1 MARPAARQGQPSPPA
16 CRPAAIALVSRTKAP
31 RDGAA
36 DARPSRP
43 VQNHPRPETQPID
56 RAGDGDAAYGSRP
69 LFARLWSGYLR
80 PHLPLMALAFVVM
93 SIEGSTLG
101 LLSWMI
107 EPLFDRVFAP
117 GGEGALV
124 WVGAAILGLFL
135 LRAATTIISRSLLAL
150 ISIRIASHMQV
161 DMLGHILKQ
170 DGGFFQR
177 HPPGALMDRVQ
188 GDTAAVQGIW
198 QTVVVGA
205 GRDLVAL
212 VGLFAVAIGIDWRW
226 TLAAL
231 VGAPLLIV
239 PSIVLQRYLRRKATQ
254 IRDEAAARSTRLD
267 EIFHGIN
274 AIKLNRQESHQTGRF
289 VRVVDRLNRAYRKA
303 VVAAQT
309 MPAMID
315 VVTGVGFFAVLM
327 LGGRE
332 VASGDRTVG
341 EFMSFFT
348 AMTLTFQPIRR
359 LGELSGQWQIA
370 AASLERIFRLLD
382 TDTAETRPAKGAALP
397 AGVPG
402 IELDDVHFSYPG
414 VPVLNGLTFTAEA
427 GKMTA
432 IVGPSGAGKSTVFHL
447 LTALAEPDAGV
458 IRIGGQDA
466 RALTLADQRSLF
478 ATVSQDTALFD
489 ETLQDNILMG
499 RPDIATDRLRA
510 VVTAAHLDDV
520 VAGMPDGLATPAGP
534 RGSAL
539 SGGQRQRVA
548 IARALVADAP
558 VLLLD
563 EATSALD
570 AKSEAAVATALST
583 LAKGRT
589 TLVIAHRLST
599 VREADKIIV
608 MDRGRVVEQ
617 GPHDELLAK
626 GGLYAGLHALQFKD

>member
-1 MARPAARQGQPSPPA
+1 MRDPQTPAP
-16 CRPAAIALVSRTKAP
+16 
-31 RDGAA
+31 
-36 DARPSRP
+36 
-43 VQNHPRPETQPID
+43 HPID
-56 RAGDGDAAYGSRP
+56 SPGDGDPRYGSRP
-69 LFARLWSGYLR
+69 LFRRLWRAYLR
-80 PHLPLMALAFVVM
+80 PHVGLMALTFVVM
-93 SIEGSTLG
+93 AVEGSTLG

-117 GGEGALV
+117 GGSDALL
-124 WVGAAILGLFL
+124 WVGLGILGLFV
-135 LRAATTIISRSLLAL
+135 LRAATTVISRSLLTL
-150 ISIRIASHMQV
+150 VSVRIASAMQV
-161 DMLGHILKQ
+161 QMLAHILKQ

-188 GDTAAVQGIW
+188 GDTTAVQGIW
-198 QTVVVGA
+198 HTVVVGA

-239 PSIVLQRYLRRKATQ
+239 PSAILQRYLRRKAAQ
-254 IRDEAAARSTRLD
+254 MRDAGAARSTRLD

-274 AIKLNRQESHQTGRF
+274 AIKLNRQETYQTRRF
-289 VRVVDRLNRAYRKA
+289 VAVVDTLNRVYRKA
-303 VVAAQT
+303 VVASQT

-332 VASGDRTVG
+332 VAAGDRTVG

-359 LGELSGQWQIA
+359 LGELSGTWQIA

-382 TDTAETRPAKGAALP
+382 TDTAEARPHPGAPLP
-397 AGVPG
+397 DGVPG
-402 IELDDVHFSYPG
+402 IDFDDVHFAYPG
-414 VPVLNGLTFTAEA
+414 VPVLNGLTFSAPA
-427 GKMTA
+427 GRMTA

-447 LTALAEPDAGV
+447 LTALAEPASGS
-458 IRIGGQDA
+458 IRIGGTDA
-466 RALTLADQRSLF
+466 RAMGLQAQRSLF
-478 ATVSQDTALFD
+478 ATVAQDTALFD
-489 ETLQDNILMG
+489 ETLRENILMG
-499 RPDIATDRLRA
+499 REDIPPARLEA
-510 VVTAAHLDDV
+510 VTRAAHLDEV
-520 VAGMPDGLATPAGP
+520 VAALPSGLDSAAGP

-570 AKSEAAVATALST
+570 AQSEAAVAEALAT

-599 VREADKIIV
+599 VREADLIVV

-617 GPHDELLAK
+617 GRHDDLLAQ

>member
-1 MARPAARQGQPSPPA
+1 MQDDH
-16 CRPAAIALVSRTKAP
+16 AP
-31 RDGAA
+31 
-36 DARPSRP
+36 
-43 VQNHPRPETQPID
+43 QPID
-56 RAGDGDAAYGSRP
+56 RAGDGDPAYGSRP
-69 LFARLWSGYLR
+69 LFRRLWGSYLR
-80 PHLPLMALAFVVM
+80 PHLPLMVLAFLVM

-117 GGEGALV
+117 GGSDALV
-124 WVGAAILGLFL
+124 WVGLAILGLFL
-135 LRAATTIISRSLLAL
+135 LRAATTIISRTLLAL
-150 ISIRIASHMQV
+150 VSVRIASHMQV
-161 DMLGHILKQ
+161 DMLGNILKQ
-170 DGGFFQR
+170 NGDFFQR
-177 HPPGALMDRVQ
+177 HSPGALMDRVQ
-188 GDTAAVQGIW
+188 GDSAAVQGIW
-198 QTVVVGA
+198 QTIVVGA
-205 GRDLVAL
+205 GRDVVAL
-212 VGLFAVAIGIDWRW
+212 IGLFAVAIGIDWRW

-231 VGAPLLIV
+231 VGAPLLII

-254 IRDEAAARSTRLD
+254 IRDAAAARSTRLD

-274 AIKLNRQESHQTGRF
+274 AIKLNRQEAHQTGRF
-289 VRVVDRLNRAYRKA
+289 VQVVDRLNRAYRKA

-315 VVTGVGFFAVLM
+315 IVTGVGFFAVLM

-359 LGELSGQWQIA
+359 LGEISGQWQIA

-382 TDTAETRPAKGAALP
+382 TDTGESRPASGAALP
-397 AGVPG
+397 EGVPG
-402 IELDDVHFSYPG
+402 IELRDVRFSYPG
-414 VPVLNGLTFTAEA
+414 VPVLDGLTFTAEA

-447 LTALAEPDAGV
+447 LTALAEPDAGE
-458 IRIGGQDA
+458 IRIGGRDV
-466 RALTLADQRSLF
+466 RDLTLADQRSLF

-489 ETLQDNILMG
+489 ETLRDNILMG
-499 RPDIATDRLRA
+499 RLETAPDRLRR
-510 VVTAAHLDDV
+510 VISAAHLDEV
-520 VAGMPDGLATPAGP
+520 VAAMPEGLDTPAGP

-570 AKSEAAVATALST
+570 AKSEAAVAGALAT

-599 VREADKIIV
+599 VRESDRIVV
-608 MDRGRVVEQ
+608 MDKGRVVEQ
-617 GPHDELLAK
+617 GSHDELLAK

>member
-1 MARPAARQGQPSPPA
+1 MTDPQA
-16 CRPAAIALVSRTKAP
+16 TAP
-31 RDGAA
+31 
-36 DARPSRP
+36 
-43 VQNHPRPETQPID
+43 HPID
-56 RAGDGDAAYGSRP
+56 TTGDGDPRYASRP
-69 LFARLWSGYLR
+69 LFRRLWGRYLR
-80 PHLPLMALAFVVM
+80 PHLWLMAVTFVVM
-93 SIEGSTLG
+93 SVEGSTLG

-117 GGEGALV
+117 GGSSALV
-124 WVGAAILGLFL
+124 WVGLAIFGLFV
-135 LRAATTIISRSLLAL
+135 LRAATTVISRSLLTL
-150 ISIRIASHMQV
+150 VSVRIASAMQV
-161 DMLGHILKQ
+161 DMLAHILRQ

-188 GDTAAVQGIW
+188 GDTGAVQGIW
-198 QTVVVGA
+198 HTVVVGA

-239 PSIVLQRYLRRKATQ
+239 PALVLQRYLRRKSAQ
-254 IRDEAAARSTRLD
+254 MRDAAADRSTRLD

-274 AIKLNRQESHQTGRF
+274 AIKLNRQEAYQTGRF
-289 VRVVDRLNRAYRKA
+289 VTVVNHLNRVYRKA

-315 VVTGVGFFAVLM
+315 IVTGAGFFAVLM

-332 VASGDRTVG
+332 VAAGERTVG

-359 LGELSGQWQIA
+359 LGELAGTWQIA

-382 TDTAETRPAKGAALP
+382 TDTAEPRPDPGAALP
-397 AGVPG
+397 PGVPG
-402 IELDDVHFSYPG
+402 IDFADVHFSYPG
-414 VPVLNGLTFTAEA
+414 VPVLNGLSFSAPA

-447 LTALAEPDAGV
+447 LTALAEPDAGT
-458 IRIGGQDA
+458 IRVGGQDVRGLSLPA
-466 RALTLADQRSLF
+466 QRSLF
-478 ATVSQDTALFD
+478 ATVAQDTALFD
-489 ETLQDNILMG
+489 ESLRENVLMG
-499 RPDIATDRLRA
+499 RADIPADRLPA
-510 VVTAAHLDDV
+510 VIRAAHLEDV
-520 VAGMPDGLATPAGP
+520 VAALPAGLDSPAGP

-570 AKSEAAVATALST
+570 AQSEAVVATALAD
-583 LAKGRT
+583 LARGRT

-599 VREADKIIV
+599 VREADLIIV

-617 GPHDELLAK
+617 GTHDELLGK

>member
-1 MARPAARQGQPSPPA
+1 MQDHPAP
-16 CRPAAIALVSRTKAP
+16 
-31 RDGAA
+31 D
-36 DARPSRP
+36 
-43 VQNHPRPETQPID
+43 TQPID

-69 LFARLWSGYLR
+69 LFRRLWGNYLR
-80 PHLPLMALAFVVM
+80 PHLPLMVLAFVVM

-117 GGEGALV
+117 GGSDALI

-135 LRAATTIISRSLLAL
+135 LRAATTVISRSLLAL
-150 ISIRIASHMQV
+150 ISVRIASAMQV

-188 GDTAAVQGIW
+188 GDTTAVQGIW

-212 VGLFAVAIGIDWRW
+212 VGLLAVAITIDWRW

-239 PSIVLQRYLRRKATQ
+239 PSVVLQRYLRRKATQ
-254 IRDEAAARSTRLD
+254 IREETAARSTRLD

-274 AIKLNRQESHQTGRF
+274 AIKLNRQERHQTGRF
-289 VRVVDRLNRAYRKA
+289 VAVVQRLNRAYRKA
-303 VVAAQT
+303 IVAAQT

-332 VASGDRTVG
+332 VASGERTVG

-382 TDTAETRPAKGAALP
+382 TDTAEVRPIPGAAPP

-402 IELDDVHFSYPG
+402 IELRDVHFSYPG
-414 VPVLNGLTFTAEA
+414 VPVLNGLSFTAEA

-447 LTALAEPDAGV
+447 LTALAEPDAGD
-458 IRIGGQDA
+458 ILIGGQDA
-466 RALTLADQRSLF
+466 RALTLANQRSLF

-499 RPDIATDRLRA
+499 RTDISPDRLRA
-510 VVTAAHLDDV
+510 VVTAAHLDAVLSD
-520 VAGMPDGLATPAGP
+520 MPEGLATSAGP

-539 SGGQRQRVA
+539 SGGQRQRIA
-548 IARALVADAP
+548 IARALVAEAP

-570 AKSEAAVATALST
+570 AKSEAAVSSALST
-583 LAKGRT
+583 LARGRT

-599 VREADKIIV
+599 VREADRIIV
-608 MDRGRVVEQ
+608 MDKGRLVEQ
-617 GPHDELLAK
+617 GTHDELLAK

>member
-1 MARPAARQGQPSPPA
+1 MPDLHTAHSQAHSQAQTVPHQ
-16 CRPAAIALVSRTKAP
+16 
-31 RDGAA
+31 
-36 DARPSRP
+36 
-43 VQNHPRPETQPID
+43 TQPID
-56 RAGDGDAAYGSRP
+56 RTGDGDPAYASRP
-69 LFARLWSGYLR
+69 LFGRLWAGYLR
-80 PHLPLMALAFVVM
+80 PHVWLMALAFIVM
-93 SIEGSTLG
+93 SVEGSTLG
-101 LLSWMI
+101 LLSWTI
-107 EPLFDRVFAP
+107 EPLFDSVFAP
-117 GGEGALV
+117 GGEAALV
-124 WVGAAILGLFL
+124 WVGVAILCLFL
-135 LRAATTIISRSLLAL
+135 LRAVTTVVSRSLLAL
-150 ISIRIASHMQV
+150 ISIRIASAMQV
-161 DMLGHILKQ
+161 DMLRHILQQ

-177 HPPGALMDRVQ
+177 NPPGALMDRVQ

-198 QTVVVGA
+198 QTVIVAA
-205 GRDLVAL
+205 GRDVVAL
-212 VGLFAVAIGIDWRW
+212 VGLFAVAIAIDWRW

-239 PSIVLQRYLRRKATQ
+239 PSVILQRYLRRKSAQ
-254 IRDEAAARSTRLD
+254 MRDAAAARSTRLD
-267 EIFHGIN
+267 EIFHGVN
-274 AIKLNRQESHQTGRF
+274 AIKLNRQELYQTGRF
-289 VRVVDRLNRAYRKA
+289 MQVVHLLNRAYSKA

-315 VVTGVGFFAVLM
+315 IVTGVGFFAVLM

-332 VASGDRTVG
+332 VAEGERTVG

-359 LGELSGQWQIA
+359 LGELAGTWQIA

-382 TDTAETRPAKGAALP
+382 TDTAEDRPAQGAALP
-397 AGVPG
+397 SGVPG
-402 IELDDVHFSYPG
+402 IEIADVHFAYPG

-447 LTALAEPDAGV
+447 LTGLAEPDAGT
-458 IRIGGQDA
+458 IRIGGQDV
-466 RALTLADQRSLF
+466 RGLTLPDQRSLF

-489 ETLQDNILMG
+489 ESLRENIVMG
-499 RPDIATDRLRA
+499 RDSITPDGLNA
-510 VVTAAHLDDV
+510 VVAAAHLADV
-520 VAGMPDGLATPAGP
+520 VAAMPAGLDSPAGP

-548 IARALVADAP
+548 IARALIADAP

-570 AKSEAAVATALST
+570 AQSEAAVAAALAT

-599 VREADKIIV
+599 VREADKIVV
-608 MDRGRVVEQ
+608 MDRGRVVEE
-617 GPHDELLAK
+617 GRHDELIAR
-626 GGLYAGLHALQFKD
+626 GGLYAGLHALQFKE

>member
-1 MARPAARQGQPSPPA
+1 MPE
-16 CRPAAIALVSRTKAP
+16 
-31 RDGAA
+31 
-36 DARPSRP
+36 
-43 VQNHPRPETQPID
+43 PETHPID
-56 RAGDGDAAYGSRP
+56 RTADGDPRYASRP
-69 LFARLWSGYLR
+69 LFSRLWAGYLR
-80 PHLPLMALAFVVM
+80 PHVWLMAVAFLVM
-93 SIEGSTLG
+93 AIEGSTLG

-117 GGEGALV
+117 GGGDSIL
-124 WVGAAILGLFL
+124 WVGLAILSLFL
-135 LRAATTIISRSLLAL
+135 VRAVTTVVSRSLMTL
-150 ISIRIASHMQV
+150 ISIRIASAMQV
-161 DMLGHILKQ
+161 DMLAHILRQ
-170 DGGFFQR
+170 SGSFFQR

-198 QTVVVGA
+198 QTVIVAA
-205 GRDLVAL
+205 GRDVVAL

-239 PSIVLQRYLRRKATQ
+239 PALVLQRYLRRKSAQ
-254 IRDEAAARSTRLD
+254 MRDAAAARSTRLD

-274 AIKLNRQESHQTGRF
+274 AIKLTRQEAYQSGRF
-289 VRVVDRLNRAYRKA
+289 VEVVRRLNRAYAKA

-315 VVTGVGFFAVLM
+315 IVTGVGFFAVLM

-332 VASGDRTVG
+332 VAAGDRTVG

-359 LGELSGQWQIA
+359 LGEMAGAWQIA

-382 TDTAETRPAKGAALP
+382 TDTSEARPEPGAALP
-397 AGVPG
+397 QGVPG
-402 IELDDVHFSYPG
+402 IAFRDVHFAYPG
-414 VPVLNGLTFTAEA
+414 APVLNGLSFTAEA
-427 GKMTA
+427 GRMTA

-447 LTALAEPDAGV
+447 LTALAEPDAGEIV
-458 IRIGGQDA
+458 IGDTAAG
-466 RALTLADQRSLF
+466 ALSLRNQRNLF

-489 ETLQDNILMG
+489 ETLRENIVMG
-499 RPDIATDRLRA
+499 REGIAPDRLSGI
-510 VVTAAHLDDV
+510 VQAAHLADV
-520 VAGMPDGLATPAGP
+520 VAGMPQGLDTPAGP

-548 IARALVADAP
+548 IARALLADAP
-558 VLLLD
+558 ILLLD

-570 AKSEAAVATALST
+570 AQSEAAVAEALSA
-583 LAKGRT
+583 LSKGRT

-608 MDRGRVVEQ
+608 MDKGRVVEE
-617 GPHDELLAK
+617 GTHEALIAK
-626 GGLYAGLHALQFKD
+626 GGLYASLHALQFKD

>member
-1 MARPAARQGQPSPPA
+1 MPDPHPDPQ
-16 CRPAAIALVSRTKAP
+16 IATAKAHVS
-31 RDGAA
+31 
-36 DARPSRP
+36 
-43 VQNHPRPETQPID
+43 QPID
-56 RAGDGDAAYGSRP
+56 RTGDGDAAYASRP
-69 LFARLWSGYLR
+69 LFGRLWSGYLR
-80 PHLPLMALAFVVM
+80 PHVWLMAAAFVVM

-107 EPLFDRVFAP
+107 KPLFDSVFAA
-117 GGEGALV
+117 GGEASLI
-124 WVGAAILGLFL
+124 WVGVAILSLFL
-135 LRAATTIISRSLLAL
+135 LRAVTTVVSRSLLTI
-150 ISIRIASHMQV
+150 ISIRIASAMQV
-161 DMLGHILKQ
+161 DMLRHILKQ

-177 HPPGALMDRVQ
+177 NPPGALMDRVQ
-188 GDTAAVQGIW
+188 GDTGAVQGIW
-198 QTVVVGA
+198 QTVIVAA
-205 GRDLVAL
+205 GRDVVAL
-212 VGLFAVAIGIDWRW
+212 IGLFAVALSIDWRW

-239 PSIVLQRYLRRKATQ
+239 PSVILQRYLRRKSAQ
-254 IRDEAAARSTRLD
+254 MRDAAAARSTRLD
-267 EIFHGIN
+267 EIFHGVN
-274 AIKLNRQESHQTGRF
+274 AIKLNRQEVYQTGRF
-289 VRVVDRLNRAYRKA
+289 MQIVRLLNRTYTKA

-315 VVTGVGFFAVLM
+315 IVTGVGFFAVLM

-332 VASGDRTVG
+332 VASGERTVG

-359 LGELSGQWQIA
+359 LGELAGTWQIA

-382 TDTAETRPAKGAALP
+382 TDTSEDRPVVGASLP
-397 AGVPG
+397 EGVPG
-402 IELDDVHFSYPG
+402 IELSDVQFAYPG
-414 VPVLNGLTFTAEA
+414 VPVLNGLSFSAEA

-447 LTALAEPDAGV
+447 LTGLAEPDAGV
-458 IRIGGQDA
+458 IRIGGQDV
-466 RALTLADQRSLF
+466 RGFTLPDQRALF

-489 ETLQDNILMG
+489 ESLRENIVMG
-499 RPDIATDRLRA
+499 RDGVSADHLSE
-510 VVTAAHLDDV
+510 VVRAAHLSDV
-520 VAGMPDGLATPAGP
+520 VAAMPGGLDSPAGP

-548 IARALVADAP
+548 IARALIADAP

-570 AKSEAAVATALST
+570 AQSEAAVAAALAT

-599 VREADKIIV
+599 VREADKIVV

-617 GPHDELLAK
+617 GRHEELIAR

>member
-1 MARPAARQGQPSPPA
+1 MQTDPTPD
-16 CRPAAIALVSRTKAP
+16 T
-31 RDGAA
+31 
-36 DARPSRP
+36 
-43 VQNHPRPETQPID
+43 HPID
-56 RAGDGDAAYGSRP
+56 RAADGDPAYASRP
-69 LFARLWSGYLR
+69 LFRRLWGTYLR
-80 PHLPLMALAFVVM
+80 PHLWLMVLSFAVM

-107 EPLFDRVFAP
+107 QPLFDKVFAS
-117 GGEGALV
+117 GGGDALV
-124 WVGAAILGLFL
+124 WVGLAILGLFL
-135 LRAATTIISRSLLAL
+135 LRAATTIISRTLLAL
-150 ISIRIASHMQV
+150 ISVRIASHLQV
-161 DMLGHILKQ
+161 DMLAHILKQ
-170 DGGFFQR
+170 AGSFFQR
-177 HPPGALMDRVQ
+177 HSPGALMDRVQ
-188 GDTAAVQGIW
+188 GDSAAVQGIW

-205 GRDLVAL
+205 GRDVVAL
-212 VGLFAVAIGIDWRW
+212 IGLFAVAIGIDWRW
-226 TLAAL
+226 TLATL

-239 PSIVLQRYLRRKATQ
+239 PSVVLQRYLRRKATQ

-289 VRVVDRLNRAYRKA
+289 VQVVERLNRAYRKS

-315 VVTGVGFFAVLM
+315 IVTGVGFFAVLM

-332 VASGDRTVG
+332 VAAGERTVG

-359 LGELSGQWQIA
+359 LGEISGQWQIA

-382 TDTAETRPAKGAALP
+382 TDTGEPRPALGAP
-397 AGVPG
+397 PPQGVPG
-402 IELDDVHFSYPG
+402 IELRDVHFAYPG

-427 GKMTA
+427 GRMTA

-447 LTALAEPDAGV
+447 LTALAEPDAGE
-458 IRIGGQDA
+458 IRIGGQDV
-466 RALTLADQRSLF
+466 RALTLSDQRSLF

-499 RPDIATDRLRA
+499 RADIAPDRLRS
-510 VVTAAHLDDV
+510 VISAAHLDEV
-520 VAGMPDGLATPAGP
+520 VATMPDGLATPAGP

-570 AKSEAAVATALST
+570 AKSEAAVAEALSS

-599 VREADKIIV
+599 VREAHRIIV

-617 GPHDELLAK
+617 GTHDELLAK

>member
-1 MARPAARQGQPSPPA
+1 MPDPHSPDP
-16 CRPAAIALVSRTKAP
+16 KAH
-31 RDGAA
+31 D
-36 DARPSRP
+36 S
-43 VQNHPRPETQPID
+43 QPID
-56 RAGDGDAAYGSRP
+56 RTGDGDPAYASRP
-69 LFARLWSGYLR
+69 LFRRLWATYLR
-80 PHLPLMALAFVVM
+80 PHVWLMVLAFVVM

-107 EPLFDRVFAP
+107 EPLFDSVFAP
-117 GGEGALV
+117 GGEASLI
-124 WVGAAILGLFL
+124 WVGVAILSLFL
-135 LRAATTIISRSLLAL
+135 LRAVTTVVSRSLLTM
-150 ISIRIASHMQV
+150 ISVRIASAMQV
-161 DMLGHILKQ
+161 DMLGHILRQ
-170 DGGFFQR
+170 NGGFFQR
-177 HPPGALMDRVQ
+177 NPPGALMDRVQ

-198 QTVVVGA
+198 QTVIVAA
-205 GRDLVAL
+205 GRDVVAL
-212 VGLFAVAIGIDWRW
+212 MGLFAVALNIDWRW

-239 PSIVLQRYLRRKATQ
+239 PSVILQRYLRRKSAQ
-254 IRDEAAARSTRLD
+254 MRDAAAARSTRLD
-267 EIFHGIN
+267 EIFHGVN
-274 AIKLNRQESHQTGRF
+274 AIKLNRQEAYQTNRF
-289 VRVVDRLNRAYRKA
+289 TQVVRLLNRAYSKA

-315 VVTGVGFFAVLM
+315 IVTGVGFFAVLM

-332 VASGDRTVG
+332 VATGERTVG

-359 LGELSGQWQIA
+359 LGEMAGTWQIA

-382 TDTAETRPAKGAALP
+382 TDTAETRPATGAALP
-397 AGVPG
+397 PGVPG
-402 IELDDVHFSYPG
+402 IELTDVRFAYPG

-427 GKMTA
+427 GRMTA

-447 LTALAEPDAGV
+447 LTGLAEPDSGT
-458 IRIGGQDA
+458 IRIGGQDV
-466 RALTLADQRSLF
+466 RDLTLPDQRSLF

-489 ETLQDNILMG
+489 ESLRENITMG
-499 RPDIATDRLRA
+499 REGITVDELSS
-510 VVTAAHLDDV
+510 VVRAAHLTDV
-520 VAGMPDGLATPAGP
+520 VAAMPAGLDSPAGP

-548 IARALVADAP
+548 IARALIADAP

-570 AKSEAAVATALST
+570 AQSEAAVAAALAT
-583 LAKGRT
+583 LAQGRT

-599 VREADKIIV
+599 VREADKIVV
-608 MDRGRVVEQ
+608 MERGRVVEE
-617 GPHDELLAK
+617 GRHEELIAK

>member
-1 MARPAARQGQPSPPA
+1 VPDPHPDPQSPAAKA
-16 CRPAAIALVSRTKAP
+16 HVS
-31 RDGAA
+31 
-36 DARPSRP
+36 
-43 VQNHPRPETQPID
+43 QLID
-56 RAGDGDAAYGSRP
+56 RTGDGDVAYASRP
-69 LFARLWSGYLR
+69 LFGRLWSGYLR
-80 PHLPLMALAFVVM
+80 PHVWLMAAAFVVM

-107 EPLFDRVFAP
+107 KPLFDSVFAA
-117 GGEGALV
+117 GGEASLI
-124 WVGAAILGLFL
+124 WVGVAILSLFL
-135 LRAATTIISRSLLAL
+135 LRAVTTVVSRSLLTL
-150 ISIRIASHMQV
+150 ISIRIASAMQV
-161 DMLGHILKQ
+161 DMLRHILKQ

-177 HPPGALMDRVQ
+177 NPPGALMDRVQ
-188 GDTAAVQGIW
+188 GDTGAVQGIW
-198 QTVVVGA
+198 QTVIVAA
-205 GRDLVAL
+205 GRDVVAL
-212 VGLFAVAIGIDWRW
+212 IGLFAVALSIDWRW

-239 PSIVLQRYLRRKATQ
+239 PSVILQRYLRRKSAQ
-254 IRDEAAARSTRLD
+254 MRDAAAARSTRLD
-267 EIFHGIN
+267 EIFHGVN
-274 AIKLNRQESHQTGRF
+274 AIKLNQQEVYQTGRF
-289 VRVVDRLNRAYRKA
+289 MQIVRLLNRTYTKA

-315 VVTGVGFFAVLM
+315 IVTGVGFFAVLM

-332 VASGDRTVG
+332 VASGERTVG

-359 LGELSGQWQIA
+359 LGELAGTWQIA

-382 TDTAETRPAKGAALP
+382 TDTSEDRPAVGVTVP
-397 AGVPG
+397 DGVPG
-402 IELDDVHFSYPG
+402 IELNDVHFAYPG
-414 VPVLNGLTFTAEA
+414 VPVLNGLSFTAEA

-447 LTALAEPDAGV
+447 LTGLAEPDAGV
-458 IRIGGQDA
+458 IRIGGQDV
-466 RALTLADQRSLF
+466 RGFTLPDQRSLF

-489 ETLQDNILMG
+489 ESLRENIVMG
-499 RPDIATDRLRA
+499 RDGISPDHLSD
-510 VVTAAHLDDV
+510 VVRAAHLSDV
-520 VAGMPDGLATPAGP
+520 VAGMPAGLDSPAGP

-548 IARALVADAP
+548 IARALIADAP

-570 AKSEAAVATALST
+570 AQSEAAVAAALAT

-599 VREADKIIV
+599 VREADKIVV

-617 GPHDELLAK
+617 GRHDELIAR

>member
-1 MARPAARQGQPSPPA
+1 MRATQQRPPCPVPDPHSPP
-16 CRPAAIALVSRTKAP
+16 SS
-31 RDGAA
+31 AA
-36 DARPSRP
+36 D
-43 VQNHPRPETQPID
+43 TQPID
-56 RAGDGDAAYGSRP
+56 RTGDGDPAYASRP
-69 LFARLWSGYLR
+69 LFRRLWSGYLR
-80 PHLPLMALAFVVM
+80 PHVGLMVVAFLVM
-93 SIEGSTLG
+93 SVEGSTLG

-124 WVGAAILGLFL
+124 WVGAGILGLFL
-135 LRAATTIISRSLLAL
+135 LRAVTTVVSRSLLTL
-150 ISIRIASHMQV
+150 ISVRIASAMQM
-161 DMLGHILKQ
+161 DMLRHILRQ

-177 HPPGALMDRVQ
+177 QPPGALMDRVQ

-198 QTVVVGA
+198 QTVIVAA
-205 GRDLVAL
+205 GRDIVAL
-212 VGLFAVAIGIDWRW
+212 IGLFAVAIGIDWRW

-239 PSIVLQRYLRRKATQ
+239 PSVILQRYLRRKSAQ
-254 IRDEAAARSTRLD
+254 MRDAAAARSTRLD
-267 EIFHGIN
+267 EIFHGVN
-274 AIKLNRQESHQTGRF
+274 AIKLNRQEEYQTGRF
-289 VRVVDRLNRAYRKA
+289 RQVLSLLNRAYGKS

-315 VVTGVGFFAVLM
+315 IVTGVGFFAVLM

-332 VASGDRTVG
+332 VAEGERTVG

-359 LGELSGQWQIA
+359 LGEMAGAWQIA

-382 TDTAETRPAKGAALP
+382 TDTAETRPAVSAPLP

-402 IELDDVHFSYPG
+402 IELDDVRFAYPG
-414 VPVLNGLTFTAEA
+414 VPVLNGLSFTAEA

-447 LTALAEPDAGV
+447 LTGLAEPDSGA

-466 RALTLADQRSLF
+466 RGLSLHDQRSLF

-489 ETLQDNILMG
+489 ESLRENILMG
-499 RPDIATDRLRA
+499 RGSVSPEALSSVVRA
-510 VVTAAHLDDV
+510 ANLADV
-520 VAGMPDGLATPAGP
+520 VAGLPAGLDSPAGP

-570 AKSEAAVATALST
+570 AQSEAAVAAALAT
-583 LAKGRT
+583 LARGRT

-599 VREADKIIV
+599 VREADKIV
-608 MDRGRVVEQ
+608 VLDRGRVVEE
-617 GPHDELLAK
+617 GRHDELVAK
-626 GGLYAGLHALQFKD
+626 GGLYASLHALQFKD

>member
-1 MARPAARQGQPSPPA
+1 
-16 CRPAAIALVSRTKAP
+16 V
-31 RDGAA
+31 
-36 DARPSRP
+36 
-43 VQNHPRPETQPID
+43 PEPHKPQTAQTTRQPID
-56 RAGDGDAAYGSRP
+56 LTGDGDARYTSGA
-69 LFARLWSGYLR
+69 LFRRLWGSYLR
-80 PHLPLMALAFVVM
+80 PHVWLMVLAFVVLA
-93 SIEGSTLG
+93 IEGSTLG

-107 EPLFDRVFAP
+107 EPLFDTVFAP
-117 GGEGALV
+117 GGEASLV
-124 WVGAAILGLFL
+124 WVGVAILCLFL
-135 LRAATTIISRSLLAL
+135 LRAVTTVVSRSLLTI
-150 ISIRIASHMQV
+150 ISIRIASAMQI
-161 DMLGHILKQ
+161 DMLRHILMQ

-177 HPPGALMDRVQ
+177 NPPGALMDRVQ

-198 QTVVVGA
+198 QTVIVGA

-212 VGLFAVAIGIDWRW
+212 IGLFAVAIGIDWRW

-231 VGAPLLIV
+231 VGAPLLII
-239 PSIVLQRYLRRKATQ
+239 PSVVLQRYLRRKSAQ
-254 IRDEAAARSTRLD
+254 MRDAAAARSTRLD
-267 EIFHGIN
+267 EIFHGVN
-274 AIKLNRQESHQTGRF
+274 AIKLNRQEAYQTGRLMQV
-289 VRVVDRLNRAYRKA
+289 VRLLNRTYTKA

-315 VVTGVGFFAVLM
+315 IVTGVGFFAVLM

-359 LGELSGQWQIA
+359 LGELAGTWQIA

-382 TDTAETRPAKGAALP
+382 TDTAEDRPVTSQKP
-397 AGVPG
+397 RPDGVPG
-402 IELDDVHFSYPG
+402 VELRDVHFAYPG
-414 VPVLNGLTFTAEA
+414 VPVLNGLSFTAEA

-458 IRIGGQDA
+458 VRIGGQDV
-466 RALTLADQRSLF
+466 RALSLADQRAFF

-489 ETLQDNILMG
+489 ESLRENIVMG
-499 RPDIATDRLRA
+499 RDSVDAAQLDGVIR
-510 VVTAAHLDDV
+510 AAHLTDV
-520 VAGMPDGLATPAGP
+520 IAALPQGLDSPAGP

-548 IARALVADAP
+548 IARALIADAP

-570 AKSEAAVATALST
+570 AQSETLVAAALSQ
-583 LAKGRT
+583 LARGRT

-599 VREADKIIV
+599 VREADKIVV
-608 MDRGRVVEQ
+608 MDKGRVVEEGTHEALIAQ
-617 GPHDELLAK
+617 
-626 GGLYAGLHALQFKD
+626 GGLYAALHALQFKE

>member
-1 MARPAARQGQPSPPA
+1 VQDHSSPD
-16 CRPAAIALVSRTKAP
+16 S
-31 RDGAA
+31 
-36 DARPSRP
+36 
-43 VQNHPRPETQPID
+43 QPID
-56 RAGDGDAAYGSRP
+56 RAGDGDPAYASRP
-69 LFARLWSGYLR
+69 LFRRLWANYLR
-80 PHLPLMALAFVVM
+80 PHLWLMILAFTVM
-93 SIEGSTLG
+93 SVEGATLG

-117 GGEGALV
+117 GGSGALV
-124 WVGAAILGLFL
+124 WVGLAILGLFL
-135 LRAATTIISRSLLAL
+135 LRAATTIISRTLLAL
-150 ISIRIASHMQV
+150 ISVRIASHMQV
-161 DMLGHILKQ
+161 DMLAHILKQ
-170 DGGFFQR
+170 AGNFFQR
-177 HPPGALMDRVQ
+177 HSPGALMDRVQ
-188 GDTAAVQGIW
+188 GDSAAVQGIW

-205 GRDLVAL
+205 GRDVVAL
-212 VGLFAVAIGIDWRW
+212 VGLFAVAIGIDWQW

-231 VGAPLLIV
+231 VGAPLLII
-239 PSIVLQRYLRRKATQ
+239 PSVVLQRYLRRKATQ

-274 AIKLNRQESHQTGRF
+274 AIKLNRQETHQTGRF
-289 VRVVDRLNRAYRKA
+289 VQVVERLNRAYRKS

-359 LGELSGQWQIA
+359 LGEISGQWQIA

-382 TDTAETRPAKGAALP
+382 TDTAESRPAQGAPLP
-397 AGVPG
+397 GGVPG
-402 IELDDVHFSYPG
+402 IELDGVHFAYPG

-447 LTALAEPDAGV
+447 LTALAEPDSGV
-458 IRIGGQDA
+458 IRIGGRDV
-466 RALTLADQRSLF
+466 RTLTLAGQRSLF

-489 ETLQDNILMG
+489 ETLRDNILMG
-499 RPDIATDRLRA
+499 RSDIAPDRLRS
-510 VVTAAHLDDV
+510 VITAAHLDEV
-520 VAGMPDGLATPAGP
+520 VTAMPEGLSTPAGP

-570 AKSEAAVATALST
+570 AKSEAAVAAALST
-583 LAKGRT
+583 LARGRT

-599 VREADKIIV
+599 VREADRIIV

-617 GPHDELLAK
+617 GTHDELLAK

>member
-1 MARPAARQGQPSPPA
+1 VPDPQ
-16 CRPAAIALVSRTKAP
+16 IATDKAHVS
-31 RDGAA
+31 
-36 DARPSRP
+36 
-43 VQNHPRPETQPID
+43 EPID
-56 RAGDGDAAYGSRP
+56 RTGDGDPAYASRP
-69 LFARLWSGYLR
+69 LFGRLWSGYLR
-80 PHLPLMALAFVVM
+80 PHVWLMAVAFIVM

-107 EPLFDRVFAP
+107 KPLFDSVFAP
-117 GGEGALV
+117 GGEASLI
-124 WVGAAILGLFL
+124 WVGVAILSLFL
-135 LRAATTIISRSLLAL
+135 LRAVTTVVSRSLLTI
-150 ISIRIASHMQV
+150 ISIRIASAMQV
-161 DMLGHILKQ
+161 DMLRHILKQ

-177 HPPGALMDRVQ
+177 NPPGALMDRVQ
-188 GDTAAVQGIW
+188 GDTGAVQGIW
-198 QTVVVGA
+198 QTVIVGA

-212 VGLFAVAIGIDWRW
+212 IGLFVVAIGIDWRW

-239 PSIVLQRYLRRKATQ
+239 PSVVLQRYLRRKSAQ
-254 IRDEAAARSTRLD
+254 MRDAAAARSTRLD
-267 EIFHGIN
+267 EIFHGVN
-274 AIKLNRQESHQTGRF
+274 AIKLNQQEVYQTGRF
-289 VRVVDRLNRAYRKA
+289 MQIVRLLNRTYTKA

-315 VVTGVGFFAVLM
+315 IVTGVGFFAVLM

-332 VASGDRTVG
+332 VASGERTVG

-359 LGELSGQWQIA
+359 LGELAGTWQIA

-382 TDTAETRPAKGAALP
+382 TDTSEDRPVQGAVLP
-397 AGVPG
+397 EGVPG
-402 IELDDVHFSYPG
+402 IELADVHFAYPG
-414 VPVLNGLTFTAEA
+414 VPVLNGLSFTAEA

-447 LTALAEPDAGV
+447 LTGLAEPDAGV
-458 IRIGGQDA
+458 IRIGGQDV
-466 RALTLADQRSLF
+466 RGFTLPDQRSLF

-489 ETLQDNILMG
+489 ESLRENIVMG
-499 RPDIATDRLRA
+499 RDGISPDHLSN
-510 VVTAAHLDDV
+510 VVRAAHLSDV
-520 VAGMPDGLATPAGP
+520 VAGMPAGLDSPAGP

-548 IARALVADAP
+548 IARALIADAP

-570 AKSEAAVATALST
+570 AQSEAAVAAALAT

-599 VREADKIIV
+599 VREADKIVV

-617 GPHDELLAK
+617 GRHDELIAR

>member
-1 MARPAARQGQPSPPA
+1 MPEPHKPQTAPPH
-16 CRPAAIALVSRTKAP
+16 R
-31 RDGAA
+31 
-36 DARPSRP
+36 
-43 VQNHPRPETQPID
+43 QPID
-56 RAGDGDAAYGSRP
+56 LTGDGDARYTSGA
-69 LFARLWSGYLR
+69 LFRRLWGSYLR
-80 PHLPLMALAFVVM
+80 PHVWLMVLAFVVLA
-93 SIEGSTLG
+93 IEGSTLG

-107 EPLFDRVFAP
+107 EPLFDTVFAP
-117 GGEGALV
+117 GGEASLV
-124 WVGAAILGLFL
+124 WVGVAILCLFL
-135 LRAATTIISRSLLAL
+135 LRAVTTVVSRSLLTI
-150 ISIRIASHMQV
+150 ISIRIASAMQI
-161 DMLGHILKQ
+161 DMLRHILMQ

-177 HPPGALMDRVQ
+177 NPPGALMDRVQ

-198 QTVVVGA
+198 QTVIVGA

-212 VGLFAVAIGIDWRW
+212 IGLFAVAIGIDWRW

-231 VGAPLLIV
+231 VGAPLLII
-239 PSIVLQRYLRRKATQ
+239 PSVVLQRYLRRKSAQ
-254 IRDEAAARSTRLD
+254 MRDAAAARSTRLD
-267 EIFHGIN
+267 EIFHGVN
-274 AIKLNRQESHQTGRF
+274 AIKLNRQEAYQTGRF
-289 VRVVDRLNRAYRKA
+289 MQVVRLLNRTYTKA

-315 VVTGVGFFAVLM
+315 IVTGVGFFAVLM

-359 LGELSGQWQIA
+359 LGELAGTWQIA

-382 TDTAETRPAKGAALP
+382 TDTAEDRPVTSQAALP

-402 IELDDVHFSYPG
+402 VELRDVQFAYPG
-414 VPVLNGLTFTAEA
+414 VPVLNGLSFTAEA

-447 LTALAEPDAGV
+447 LTALAEPDAGAV
-458 IRIGGQDA
+458 RIGGQDV
-466 RALTLADQRSLF
+466 RALSLADQRAFF

-489 ETLQDNILMG
+489 ESLRENIVMG
-499 RPDIATDRLRA
+499 RDSVDAAQLDGVIR
-510 VVTAAHLDDV
+510 AAHLTDV
-520 VAGMPDGLATPAGP
+520 IAALPQGLDSPAGP

-548 IARALVADAP
+548 IARALIADAP

-570 AKSEAAVATALST
+570 AQSETLVAAALSQ
-583 LAKGRT
+583 LAQGRT

-599 VREADKIIV
+599 VREADKIVV
-608 MDRGRVVEQ
+608 MDKGRVVEEGTHEALIAQ
-617 GPHDELLAK
+617 
-626 GGLYAGLHALQFKD
+626 GGLYAALHALQFKE

>member
-1 MARPAARQGQPSPPA
+1 VPDPDPSSPPH
-16 CRPAAIALVSRTKAP
+16 
-31 RDGAA
+31 A
-36 DARPSRP
+36 D
-43 VQNHPRPETQPID
+43 QPID
-56 RAGDGDAAYGSRP
+56 RTGDGDPRYTSRP
-69 LFARLWSGYLR
+69 LFARLWGGYLR
-80 PHLPLMALAFVVM
+80 PHLWLMVLAFIVM

-117 GGEGALV
+117 GGGQSIL
-124 WVGAAILGLFL
+124 WVGLGILSLFL
-135 LRAATTIISRSLLAL
+135 VRAVTTVVSRSLLTL
-150 ISIRIASHMQV
+150 ISVRIASAMQV
-161 DMLGHILKQ
+161 DMLAHILRQ
-170 DGGFFQR
+170 SGGFFQR
-177 HPPGALMDRVQ
+177 NPPGALMDRVQ

-198 QTVVVGA
+198 QTVIIAA
-205 GRDLVAL
+205 GRDVVAL

-239 PSIVLQRYLRRKATQ
+239 PAIILQRYLRRKAAQ
-254 IRDEAAARSTRLD
+254 MRMAAAARSTRLD

-274 AIKLNRQESHQTGRF
+274 AIKLNRQETYQTGRF
-289 VRVVDRLNRAYRKA
+289 VTVVQRLNRAYSKA

-315 VVTGVGFFAVLM
+315 IVTGLGFFAVLM

-332 VASGDRTVG
+332 VASGERTVG

-359 LGELSGQWQIA
+359 LGEFAGTWQIA

-382 TDTAETRPAKGAALP
+382 SDTAEQRPDPGAP
-397 AGVPG
+397 PPQGVPG
-402 IELDDVHFSYPG
+402 IAFRDVHFAYPG
-414 VPVLNGLTFTAEA
+414 TPVLNGLTFTADA
-427 GKMTA
+427 GRMTA

-447 LTALAEPDAGV
+447 LTALAEPDGGE
-458 IRIGGQDA
+458 ITIGGTNV
-466 RALTLADQRSLF
+466 RALSLPAQRALF

-489 ETLQDNILMG
+489 ETLRENIVMG
-499 RPDIATDRLRA
+499 RDGVSSDRLRA
-510 VVTAAHLDDV
+510 TLQAAHLTEV
-520 VAGMPDGLATPAGP
+520 VDALPQGLDSPAGP

-548 IARALVADAP
+548 IARALLADAP
-558 VLLLD
+558 ILLLD

-570 AKSEAAVATALST
+570 AQSEAAVAEALSS
-583 LAKGRT
+583 LARGRT

-599 VREADKIIV
+599 VREADRIIV
-608 MDRGRVVEQ
+608 MDKGRVVEE
-617 GPHDELLAK
+617 GTHEALIAR
-626 GGLYAGLHALQFKD
+626 GGLYAGLHALQFKEG

>member
-1 MARPAARQGQPSPPA
+1 MPESDTPQG
-16 CRPAAIALVSRTKAP
+16 
-31 RDGAA
+31 
-36 DARPSRP
+36 
-43 VQNHPRPETQPID
+43 QPID
-56 RAGDGDAAYGSRP
+56 RTGDGDPRYASRP
-69 LFARLWSGYLR
+69 LFGRLWAGYLR
-80 PHLPLMALAFVVM
+80 PHVWLMVMAFIVM

-107 EPLFDRVFAP
+107 QPLFDSVFAP
-117 GGEGALV
+117 GGETSLI
-124 WVGAAILGLFL
+124 WVGLAILGLFL
-135 LRAATTIISRSLLAL
+135 LRAMTTVVSRSLLTI
-150 ISIRIASHMQV
+150 ISVRIASAMQV
-161 DMLGHILKQ
+161 DMLRHILKQ
-170 DGGFFQR
+170 SGGFFQR

-198 QTVVVGA
+198 QTVIVAA
-205 GRDLVAL
+205 GRDVVAL

-239 PSIVLQRYLRRKATQ
+239 PSVVLQRYLRRKSAQ
-254 IRDEAAARSTRLD
+254 MRDAAAARSTRLD
-267 EIFHGIN
+267 EIFHGVN
-274 AIKLNRQESHQTGRF
+274 AIKLNRQEDYQTGRF
-289 VRVVDRLNRAYRKA
+289 MQVLRLLNRAYSKA
-303 VVAAQT
+303 IVAAQT

-315 VVTGVGFFAVLM
+315 IVTGVGFFAVLM

-332 VASGDRTVG
+332 VAEGERTVG

-359 LGELSGQWQIA
+359 LGELAGTWQIA

-382 TDTAETRPAKGAALP
+382 TDTAETRPARGAALP
-397 AGVPG
+397 PGVPG
-402 IELDDVHFSYPG
+402 IAFEGVRFAYPG
-414 VPVLNGLTFTAEA
+414 VPVLDDLSFTAEA

-447 LTALAEPDAGV
+447 LTGLAEPDAGV

-466 RALTLADQRSLF
+466 RGLSLADQRALF

-489 ETLQDNILMG
+489 ESLRENILMG
-499 RPDIATDRLRA
+499 REGIAPARLEA
-510 VVTAAHLDDV
+510 VLRAAHLGDV
-520 VAGMPDGLATPAGP
+520 VAGLPAGIESPAGP

-548 IARALVADAP
+548 IARALIADAP

-570 AKSEAAVATALST
+570 AQAEAAVAAAL
-583 LAKGRT
+583 AERAQGRT

-608 MDRGRVVEQ
+608 MDKGRVIEE
-617 GPHDELLAK
+617 GRHDELIAR
-626 GGLYAGLHALQFKD
+626 GGLYAGLHALQFKG

>member
-1 MARPAARQGQPSPPA
+1 M
-16 CRPAAIALVSRTKAP
+16 
-31 RDGAA
+31 
-36 DARPSRP
+36 
-43 VQNHPRPETQPID
+43 
-56 RAGDGDAAYGSRP
+56 
-69 LFARLWSGYLR
+69 
-80 PHLPLMALAFVVM
+80 
-93 SIEGSTLG
+93 
-101 LLSWMI
+101 
-107 EPLFDRVFAP
+107 
-117 GGEGALV
+117 
-124 WVGAAILGLFL
+124 
-135 LRAATTIISRSLLAL
+135 
-150 ISIRIASHMQV
+150 
-161 DMLGHILKQ
+161 
-170 DGGFFQR
+170 
-177 HPPGALMDRVQ
+177 
-188 GDTAAVQGIW
+188 
-198 QTVVVGA
+198 
-205 GRDLVAL
+205 
-212 VGLFAVAIGIDWRW
+212 
-226 TLAAL
+226 
-231 VGAPLLIV
+231 
-239 PSIVLQRYLRRKATQ
+239 LQRYLRRKSVQLREAT
-254 IRDEAAARSTRLD
+254 AARSTRLD

-289 VRVVDRLNRAYRKA
+289 VQVVERLNRAYRKS

-315 VVTGVGFFAVLM
+315 IVTGVGFFAVLM

-332 VASGDRTVG
+332 VAAGERSVG

-359 LGELSGQWQIA
+359 LGEISGQWQIA

-382 TDTAETRPAKGAALP
+382 TDTAEPRPALGAP
-397 AGVPG
+397 PPKGVPG
-402 IELDDVHFSYPG
+402 IELHDVHFAYPG

-427 GKMTA
+427 GRMTA

-447 LTALAEPDAGV
+447 LTGLAEPDAGE
-458 IRIGGQDA
+458 IRIGGQDV
-466 RALTLADQRSLF
+466 RALTLSDQRSLF

-499 RPDIATDRLRA
+499 RAEIAPDRLRS
-510 VVTAAHLDDV
+510 VISAAHLDEV
-520 VAGMPDGLATPAGP
+520 VAAMPDGLATPAGP

-570 AKSEAAVATALST
+570 AKSEAAVAEALSS

-599 VREADKIIV
+599 VREAHRIIV

-617 GPHDELLAK
+617 GTHDELLAK

>member
-1 MARPAARQGQPSPPA
+1 MPDPQ
-16 CRPAAIALVSRTKAP
+16 IATDKAHVS
-31 RDGAA
+31 
-36 DARPSRP
+36 
-43 VQNHPRPETQPID
+43 EPID
-56 RAGDGDAAYGSRP
+56 RTGDGDPAYASRP
-69 LFARLWSGYLR
+69 LFGRLWSGYLR
-80 PHLPLMALAFVVM
+80 PHVWLMAVAFIVM

-107 EPLFDRVFAP
+107 KPLFDSVFAP
-117 GGEGALV
+117 GGEASLI
-124 WVGAAILGLFL
+124 WVGVAILSLFL
-135 LRAATTIISRSLLAL
+135 LRAVTTVVSRSLLTI
-150 ISIRIASHMQV
+150 ISIRIASAMQV
-161 DMLGHILKQ
+161 DMLRHILKQ

-177 HPPGALMDRVQ
+177 NPPGALMDRVQ
-188 GDTAAVQGIW
+188 GDTGAVQGIW
-198 QTVVVGA
+198 QTVIVGA

-212 VGLFAVAIGIDWRW
+212 IGLFVVAIGIDWRW

-239 PSIVLQRYLRRKATQ
+239 PSVVLQRYLRRKSAQ
-254 IRDEAAARSTRLD
+254 MRDAAAARSTRLD
-267 EIFHGIN
+267 EIFHGVN
-274 AIKLNRQESHQTGRF
+274 AIKLNQQEVYQTGRF
-289 VRVVDRLNRAYRKA
+289 MQIVRLLNRTYTKA

-315 VVTGVGFFAVLM
+315 IVTGVGFFAVLM

-332 VASGDRTVG
+332 VASGERTVG

-359 LGELSGQWQIA
+359 LGELAGTWQIA

-382 TDTAETRPAKGAALP
+382 TDTSEDRPVQGAVLP
-397 AGVPG
+397 EGVPG
-402 IELDDVHFSYPG
+402 IELADVHFAYPG
-414 VPVLNGLTFTAEA
+414 VPVLNGLSFTAEA

-447 LTALAEPDAGV
+447 LTGLAEPDAGV
-458 IRIGGQDA
+458 IRIGGQDV
-466 RALTLADQRSLF
+466 RGFTLPDQRSLF

-489 ETLQDNILMG
+489 ESLRENIVMG
-499 RPDIATDRLRA
+499 RDGISPDHLSN
-510 VVTAAHLDDV
+510 VVRAAHLSDV
-520 VAGMPDGLATPAGP
+520 VAGMPAGLDSPAGP

-548 IARALVADAP
+548 IARALIADAP

-570 AKSEAAVATALST
+570 AQSEAAVAAALAT

-599 VREADKIIV
+599 VREADKIVV

-617 GPHDELLAK
+617 GRHDELIAR

>member
-1 MARPAARQGQPSPPA
+1 MPEPDQPQTAPPA
-16 CRPAAIALVSRTKAP
+16 P
-31 RDGAA
+31 
-36 DARPSRP
+36 
-43 VQNHPRPETQPID
+43 QPID
-56 RAGDGDAAYGSRP
+56 HTGDGDARYASRP
-69 LFARLWSGYLR
+69 LFRRLWGQYLR
-80 PHLPLMALAFVVM
+80 PHVWLMALAFVVM

-101 LLSWMI
+101 LLSYMI
-107 EPLFDRVFAP
+107 EPLFDTVFAP
-117 GGEGALV
+117 GGETSLI
-124 WVGAAILGLFL
+124 WVGVAILCLFL
-135 LRAATTIISRSLLAL
+135 LRAVTTVVSRSLLTI
-150 ISIRIASHMQV
+150 ISIRIASAMQI
-161 DMLGHILKQ
+161 DMLRHILKQ

-177 HPPGALMDRVQ
+177 NPPGALMDRVQ
-188 GDTAAVQGIW
+188 GDTGAVQGIW
-198 QTVVVGA
+198 QTVIVGA

-212 VGLFAVAIGIDWRW
+212 IGLFAVAIGIDWRW

-239 PSIVLQRYLRRKATQ
+239 PSVVLQRYLRRKSAQ
-254 IRDEAAARSTRLD
+254 MRDAAAARSTRLD
-267 EIFHGIN
+267 EIFHGVN
-274 AIKLNRQESHQTGRF
+274 AIKLNRQESYQTGRF
-289 VRVVDRLNRAYRKA
+289 MQVVHLLNRTYTKA

-315 VVTGVGFFAVLM
+315 IVTGVGFFAVLM

-359 LGELSGQWQIA
+359 LGELAGTWQIA

-382 TDTAETRPAKGAALP
+382 TDTAEDRPATSQTTLP
-397 AGVPG
+397 KGVPG
-402 IELDDVHFSYPG
+402 VELRDVRFAYPG
-414 VPVLNGLTFTAEA
+414 VPVLNGLSFTAEA

-447 LTALAEPDAGV
+447 LTALAEPDAGEV
-458 IRIGGQDA
+458 RIGGQDV
-466 RALTLADQRSLF
+466 RGLSLSDQRAMF

-489 ETLQDNILMG
+489 DSLRENIVMG
-499 RPDIATDRLRA
+499 RDGIGAGQLDGVIR
-510 VVTAAHLDDV
+510 AAHLNDV
-520 VAGMPDGLATPAGP
+520 IAALPQGLDSPAGP

-548 IARALVADAP
+548 SARALIADAP

-570 AKSEAAVATALST
+570 AQSETLVAAALSQ
-583 LAKGRT
+583 LAQGRT

-599 VREADKIIV
+599 VREADKIV
-608 MDRGRVVEQ
+608 VLDKGRVVEE
-617 GPHDELLAK
+617 GTHEALIAK
-626 GGLYAGLHALQFKD
+626 GGLYAALHALQFKD

>member
-1 MARPAARQGQPSPPA
+1 M
-16 CRPAAIALVSRTKAP
+16 
-31 RDGAA
+31 
-36 DARPSRP
+36 
-43 VQNHPRPETQPID
+43 PEPHKPQTAQTTRQPID
-56 RAGDGDAAYGSRP
+56 LTGDGDARYTSGA
-69 LFARLWSGYLR
+69 LFGRLWGSYLR
-80 PHLPLMALAFVVM
+80 PHVWLMVLAFVVLA
-93 SIEGSTLG
+93 IEGSTLG

-107 EPLFDRVFAP
+107 EPLFDTVFAP
-117 GGEGALV
+117 GGEASLV
-124 WVGAAILGLFL
+124 WVGVAILCLFL
-135 LRAATTIISRSLLAL
+135 LRAVTTVVSRSLLTI
-150 ISIRIASHMQV
+150 ISIRIASAMQI
-161 DMLGHILKQ
+161 DMLRHILMQ

-177 HPPGALMDRVQ
+177 NPPGALMDRVQ

-198 QTVVVGA
+198 QTVIVGA

-212 VGLFAVAIGIDWRW
+212 IGLFAVAIGIDWRW

-231 VGAPLLIV
+231 VGAPLLII
-239 PSIVLQRYLRRKATQ
+239 PSVVLQRYLRRKSAQ
-254 IRDEAAARSTRLD
+254 MRDAAAARSTRLD
-267 EIFHGIN
+267 EIFHGVN
-274 AIKLNRQESHQTGRF
+274 AIKLNRQEAYQTGRF
-289 VRVVDRLNRAYRKA
+289 MQVVRLLNRTYTKA

-315 VVTGVGFFAVLM
+315 IVTGVGFFAVLM

-359 LGELSGQWQIA
+359 LGELAGTWQIA

-382 TDTAETRPAKGAALP
+382 TDTAEDRPVTSQRP
-397 AGVPG
+397 RPDGVPG
-402 IELDDVHFSYPG
+402 VELRDVHFAYPG
-414 VPVLNGLTFTAEA
+414 VPVLNGLSFTAEA

-458 IRIGGQDA
+458 VRIGGQDV
-466 RALTLADQRSLF
+466 RALSLGDQRAFF

-489 ETLQDNILMG
+489 ESLRENIVMG
-499 RPDIATDRLRA
+499 RDSVDAAQLDGVIR
-510 VVTAAHLDDV
+510 AAHLADV
-520 VAGMPDGLATPAGP
+520 IAALPQGLDSPAGP

-548 IARALVADAP
+548 IARALIADAP

-570 AKSEAAVATALST
+570 AQSETLVAAALSQ
-583 LAKGRT
+583 LAQGRT

-599 VREADKIIV
+599 VREADKIVV
-608 MDRGRVVEQ
+608 MDKGRVVEEGTHEALIAQ
-617 GPHDELLAK
+617 
-626 GGLYAGLHALQFKD
+626 GGLYAALHALQFKE

>member
-1 MARPAARQGQPSPPA
+1 VQDLPPPA
-16 CRPAAIALVSRTKAP
+16 TQDD
-31 RDGAA
+31 RD
-36 DARPSRP
+36 
-43 VQNHPRPETQPID
+43 PID
-56 RAGDGDAAYGSRP
+56 RAGDGDPAYASRA
-69 LFARLWSGYLR
+69 LFRRLWQGYLR
-80 PHLPLMALAFVVM
+80 PHLPLMVLAFVVM

-117 GGEGALV
+117 GGSDALV

-135 LRAATTIISRSLLAL
+135 LRAATTIISRSLLA
-150 ISIRIASHMQV
+150 IVSVRIASAMQV
-161 DMLGHILKQ
+161 DMLGRILRQ

-188 GDTAAVQGIW
+188 GDSTAVQGIW
-198 QTVVVGA
+198 MTVIVGA

-212 VGLFAVAIGIDWRW
+212 VGLFAVALSIDWRW

-231 VGAPLLIV
+231 VGAPFLII
-239 PSIVLQRYLRRKATQ
+239 PSVVLQRYLRRKATQ

-274 AIKLNRQESHQTGRF
+274 AIKLNRQEAHQTGRF
-289 VRVVDRLNRAYRKA
+289 VQVVNRLNRAYRKA
-303 VVAAQT
+303 IVAAQT

-332 VASGDRTVG
+332 VASGERTVG

-359 LGELSGQWQIA
+359 LGELTGQWQIA

-382 TDTAETRPAKGAALP
+382 TDTGEQRPAEGAP
-397 AGVPG
+397 PPQGVPG
-402 IELDDVHFSYPG
+402 IELRDVHFSYPG
-414 VPVLNGLTFTAEA
+414 VPVLNGLSFTAEA

-447 LTALAEPDAGV
+447 LTALAEPDSGEV
-458 IRIGGQDA
+458 RVGGQDV
-466 RALTLADQRSLF
+466 RALSLSDQRALF

-489 ETLQDNILMG
+489 ESLQDNILMG
-499 RPDIATDRLRA
+499 RSGIAPDRLGEVIR
-510 VVTAAHLDDV
+510 AAHLDEV
-520 VAGMPDGLATPAGP
+520 VASLPEGLATSAGP

-570 AKSEAAVATALST
+570 AQSEAVVATALAT

-599 VREADKIIV
+599 VREADLIVV

-617 GPHDELLAK
+617 GTHDQLLAK

>member
-1 MARPAARQGQPSPPA
+1 MPDPHPDPQ
-16 CRPAAIALVSRTKAP
+16 IATAKAHVS
-31 RDGAA
+31 
-36 DARPSRP
+36 
-43 VQNHPRPETQPID
+43 QPID
-56 RAGDGDAAYGSRP
+56 RTGDGDAAYASRP
-69 LFARLWSGYLR
+69 LFGRLWSGYLR
-80 PHLPLMALAFVVM
+80 PHVWLMAAAFVVM

-107 EPLFDRVFAP
+107 KPLFDSVFAA
-117 GGEGALV
+117 GGEASLI
-124 WVGAAILGLFL
+124 WVGVAILSLFL
-135 LRAATTIISRSLLAL
+135 LRAVTTVVSRSLLTI
-150 ISIRIASHMQV
+150 ISIHIASAMQV
-161 DMLGHILKQ
+161 DMLRHILKQ

-177 HPPGALMDRVQ
+177 NPPGALMDRVQ
-188 GDTAAVQGIW
+188 GDTGAVQGIW
-198 QTVVVGA
+198 QTVIVAA
-205 GRDLVAL
+205 GRDVVAL
-212 VGLFAVAIGIDWRW
+212 IGLFAVALSIDWRW

-239 PSIVLQRYLRRKATQ
+239 PSVILQRYLRRKSAQ
-254 IRDEAAARSTRLD
+254 MRDAAAARSTRLD
-267 EIFHGIN
+267 EIFHGVN
-274 AIKLNRQESHQTGRF
+274 AIKLNRQEVYQTGRF
-289 VRVVDRLNRAYRKA
+289 MQIVRLLNRTYTKA

-315 VVTGVGFFAVLM
+315 IVTGVGFFAVLM

-332 VASGDRTVG
+332 VASGERTVG

-359 LGELSGQWQIA
+359 LGELAGTWQIA

-382 TDTAETRPAKGAALP
+382 TDTSEDRPVVGASLP
-397 AGVPG
+397 EGVPG
-402 IELDDVHFSYPG
+402 IELSDVQFAYPG
-414 VPVLNGLTFTAEA
+414 VPVLNGLSFSAEA

-447 LTALAEPDAGV
+447 LTGLAEPDAGV
-458 IRIGGQDA
+458 IRIGGQDV
-466 RALTLADQRSLF
+466 RGFTLPDQRALF

-489 ETLQDNILMG
+489 ESLRENIVMG
-499 RPDIATDRLRA
+499 RDGVSTDHLSD
-510 VVTAAHLDDV
+510 VVRAAHLSDV
-520 VAGMPDGLATPAGP
+520 VAAMPGGLDSPAGP

-548 IARALVADAP
+548 IARALIADAP

-570 AKSEAAVATALST
+570 AQSEAAVAAALAT

-599 VREADKIIV
+599 VREADKIVV

-617 GPHDELLAK
+617 GRHEELIAR

>member
-1 MARPAARQGQPSPPA
+1 
-16 CRPAAIALVSRTKAP
+16 V
-31 RDGAA
+31 
-36 DARPSRP
+36 
-43 VQNHPRPETQPID
+43 PEPHKPQTAQTTRQPID
-56 RAGDGDAAYGSRP
+56 LTGDGDARYTSGA
-69 LFARLWSGYLR
+69 LFGRLWGSYLR
-80 PHLPLMALAFVVM
+80 PHVWLMVLAFVVLA
-93 SIEGSTLG
+93 IEGSTLG

-107 EPLFDRVFAP
+107 EPLFDTVFAP
-117 GGEGALV
+117 GGEASLV
-124 WVGAAILGLFL
+124 WVGVAILCLFL
-135 LRAATTIISRSLLAL
+135 LRAVTTVVSRSLLTI
-150 ISIRIASHMQV
+150 ISIRIASAMQI
-161 DMLGHILKQ
+161 DMLRHILMQ

-177 HPPGALMDRVQ
+177 NPPGALMDRVQ

-198 QTVVVGA
+198 QTVIVGA

-212 VGLFAVAIGIDWRW
+212 IGLFAVAIGIDWRW

-231 VGAPLLIV
+231 VGAPLLII
-239 PSIVLQRYLRRKATQ
+239 PSVVLQRYLRRKSAQ
-254 IRDEAAARSTRLD
+254 MRDAAAARSTRLD
-267 EIFHGIN
+267 EIFHGVN
-274 AIKLNRQESHQTGRF
+274 AIKLNRQEAYQTGRF
-289 VRVVDRLNRAYRKA
+289 MQVVRLLNRTYTKA

-315 VVTGVGFFAVLM
+315 IVTGVGFFAVLM

-359 LGELSGQWQIA
+359 LGELAGTWQIA

-382 TDTAETRPAKGAALP
+382 TDTAEDRPVTSQRP
-397 AGVPG
+397 RPDGVPG
-402 IELDDVHFSYPG
+402 VELRDVHFAYPG
-414 VPVLNGLTFTAEA
+414 VPVLNGLSFTAEA

-458 IRIGGQDA
+458 VRIGGQDV
-466 RALTLADQRSLF
+466 RALSLGDQRAFF

-489 ETLQDNILMG
+489 ESLRENIVMG
-499 RPDIATDRLRA
+499 RDSVDAAQLDGVIR
-510 VVTAAHLDDV
+510 AAHLADV
-520 VAGMPDGLATPAGP
+520 IAALPQGLDSPAGP

-548 IARALVADAP
+548 IARALIADAP

-570 AKSEAAVATALST
+570 AQSETLVAAALSQ
-583 LAKGRT
+583 LAQGRT

-599 VREADKIIV
+599 VREADKIVV
-608 MDRGRVVEQ
+608 MDKGRVVEEGTHEALIAQ
-617 GPHDELLAK
+617 
-626 GGLYAGLHALQFKD
+626 GGLYAALHALQFKE